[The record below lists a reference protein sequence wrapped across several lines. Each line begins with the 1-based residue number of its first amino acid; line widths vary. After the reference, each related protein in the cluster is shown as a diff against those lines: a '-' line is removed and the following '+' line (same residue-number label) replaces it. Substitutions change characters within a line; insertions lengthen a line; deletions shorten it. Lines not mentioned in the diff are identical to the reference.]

1 MDMWGCVRLRF
12 EIDSLGCSF
21 CCETHPGAKGS
32 NGNGSICNSTSVGHF
47 AYGTATC
54 VFAVLL
60 YGTNLVPVKII
71 ETGDGKHTWI
81 YCAAIWVV
89 SMTGDLMLHSPK
101 FYPFAM
107 LGGVILVIFL
117 CLSCLFLV
125 VDLLYSSSFVPI
137 FYIKKHSLCQDS
149 AFYGAS
155 VYGMNY
161 KCPLNPSC
169 TSRLLSGLMWALA
182 THSWFLANNYL
193 SSVITFPIVTA
204 GYDLIAALWGSLVL
218 REIKVCIKALATVN
232 NLGLVVLMLSVS
244 AQFRKY
250 DFTDLKLNCSPTEG
264 ISDFERKKVCLNFSK
279 TEHTELVIKH
289 VVFFP
294 EALSNCFIFFL
305 ASCVVLTSSIEI
317 SHFYLQLFSTS
328 AFIVIQQCM

>member
-1 MDMWGCVRLRF
+1 SCFLVVL
-12 EIDSLGCSF
+12 SLGCSF

-32 NGNGSICNSTSVGHF
+32 NGNGSICNSTTVAHF
-47 AYGTATC
+47 AYGIATC

-71 ETGDGKHTWI
+71 ETGDGKHTALI
-81 YCAAIWVV
+81 I
-89 SMTGDLMLHSPK
+89 
-101 FYPFAM
+101 
-107 LGGVILVIFL
+107 GGVCSAI
-117 CLSCLFLV
+117 
-125 VDLLYSSSFVPI
+125 DKLLTFPFIWPTGNVAVVPI
-137 FYIKKHSLCQDS
+137 IKAIGIGLGALMHLLVDILRHERINLHCELLLCIQ
-149 AFYGAS
+149 S
-155 VYGMNY
+155 VLSQNY
-161 KCPLNPSC
+161 KCPLNLSC

-279 TEHTELVIKH
+279 T
-289 VVFFP
+289 
-294 EALSNCFIFFL
+294 LSW
-305 ASCVVLTSSIEI
+305 
-317 SHFYLQLFSTS
+317 
-328 AFIVIQQCM
+328 

>member
-32 NGNGSICNSTSVGHF
+32 NGNGSICNSTTVAHF
-47 AYGTATC
+47 AYGIATC

-71 ETGDGKHTWI
+71 ETGDGKYFLSVDI
-81 YCAAIWVV
+81 LCSNLGV

-107 LGGVILVIFL
+107 LGGLLTFPFIWPTGNVAVVPIIKAIGIGLGFL

-155 VYGMNY
+155 VYGMVSTFLYCGAMNS
-161 KCPLNPSC
+161 KP
-169 TSRLLSGLMWALA
+169 RVLLSGLMWALA

-279 TEHTELVIKH
+279 T
-289 VVFFP
+289 
-294 EALSNCFIFFL
+294 LSW
-305 ASCVVLTSSIEI
+305 
-317 SHFYLQLFSTS
+317 
-328 AFIVIQQCM
+328 